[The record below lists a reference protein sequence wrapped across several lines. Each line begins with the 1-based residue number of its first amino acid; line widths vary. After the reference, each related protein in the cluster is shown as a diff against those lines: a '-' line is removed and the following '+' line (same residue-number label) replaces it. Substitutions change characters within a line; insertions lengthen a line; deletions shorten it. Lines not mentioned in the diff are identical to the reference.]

1 MPYTNEH
8 TARQRDPAQ
17 YKQLRRFTPQ
27 GAPEGLT
34 MILGLTDDGSEVQS
48 VRGDAD
54 KLSPDAFR
62 AWLERHKFDVSQL
75 EEATRKSIDVFAR
88 WVPLSLDPIVKAE
101 RDEEGDEEVSKAMI
115 AGICSTRDM
124 DLEGE
129 VIEQDGLDW
138 SYFLANGWFNHEHQQ
153 GAGAV
158 LGHPIKVNQLD
169 DNRTHVEG
177 VLYLDKQ
184 LGRDVYETAVAM
196 KKAGGDR
203 SLGFSVEGQVLLR
216 DPADKKRVLK
226 ARVLNVAITA
236 HPVNPHTNLELIAR
250 SMGATVGY
258 QEPAIP
264 DADAS
269 LSALAQQSL
278 DERVSSATYGDQS
291 SKRVSRAQVRA
302 LLAQRMPEMGEE
314 SLDRLVA
321 QLMRLANEKTRNR
334 RAF

>member
-17 YKQLRRFTPQ
+17 YDGLRRFTPR
-27 GAPEGLT
+27 GAPDGLT
-34 MILGLTDDGSEVQS
+34 MILGISGDSSEIQS
-48 VRGDAD
+48 IRGDAD
-54 KLSPDAFR
+54 KLTPAQFREWVTSHDFDA
-62 AWLERHKFDVSQL
+62 SQI
-75 EEATRKSIDVFAR
+75 EEATRKSLDAFSR
-88 WVPLSLDPIVKAE
+88 WIPLALDPIVKGG
-101 RDEEGDEEVSKAMI
+101 EEEEEEISKAMI

-158 LGHPIKVNQLD
+158 LGHPVRVEQID
-169 DNRTHVEG
+169 DNSTRVEG

-196 KKAGGDR
+196 QKAGGDR
-203 SLGFSVEGQVLLR
+203 SLGFSVEGQVTMR
-216 DPADKKRVLK
+216 DPSNLKRVLK

-250 SMGATVGY
+250 SIGATVGY
-258 QEPAIP
+258 QEGAIP

-278 DERVSSATYGDQS
+278 DERASSATYS
-291 SKRVSRAQVRA
+291 ESPRRVSRDQIRA
-302 LLAQRMPEMGEE
+302 LLAQRMPEIDDSEV
-314 SLDRLVA
+314 DRLVS
-321 QLMRLANEKTRNR
+321 QLMRLAREKSRTE
-334 RAF
+334 